1 MMTYDFNGKVA
12 LVTGACGGIGKA
24 TAAQFLADG
33 ASVVLADIDA
43 HALEQCRQD
52 LGMLDQTACVV
63 YDAACPEDAD
73 RAIGKCGDAFGGVDF
88 LIPAAGIY
96 RDTALADMSDEQW
109 RETISVNLD
118 GIFYICRRAIPVLR
132 SGGAI
137 VNITS
142 IAAHMGGSAG
152 HGHYGA
158 AKGGVLT
165 FTRSLARELGP
176 DIRANAVSPGV
187 IETPMVKGMV
197 QARGDDI
204 LRQTP
209 LNRFGAADDVAK
221 VVTFLCSDAAGFIT
235 GEAIHVNG
243 GFYMGG

>member
-1 MMTYDFNGKVA
+1 MANYDFNGKVA

-24 TAAQFLADG
+24 TAAQLLANG
-33 ASVVLADIDA
+33 ASVVLADINA
-43 HALEQCRQD
+43 QALEKCRLD
-52 LGMLDQTACVV
+52 LGSLGRSTCIT
-63 YDAACPEDAD
+63 YDAAKPEDAD
-73 RAIGKCGDAFGGVDF
+73 RAIETCSTVFGGLDF

-96 RDTALADMSDEQW
+96 RDMPIADMSDDQW
-109 RETISVNLD
+109 RETIGVNLD

-132 SGGAI
+132 SGGAV

-142 IAAHMGGSAG
+142 IAAHMGGSMG

-176 DIRANAVSPGV
+176 NIRANAVSPGV
-187 IETPMVKGMV
+187 IETAMV
-197 QARGDDI
+197 QDMVDVRGAEI
-204 LRQTP
+204 LKQTP
-209 LNRFGAADDVAK
+209 LQRFGQAHEIASVVA
-221 VVTFLCSDAAGFIT
+221 FLCSDASGFIT

>member
-1 MMTYDFNGKVA
+1 MADFEGKVA

-24 TAAQFLADG
+24 TAAQLLAKG
-33 ASVVLADIDA
+33 ASVVLADIHED
-43 HALEQCRQD
+43 ALEQCRSD
-52 LGMLDQTACVV
+52 LGAFDHTACIA
-63 YDAACPEDAD
+63 YDAARPDDAD
-73 RAIGKCGDAFGGVDF
+73 RAIELCVRDFGGLDF
-88 LIPAAGIY
+88 LIPAAGVY
-96 RDTALADMSDEQW
+96 RDNPIAEMSDDQW
-109 RETISVNLD
+109 RETIGINLD

-132 SGGAI
+132 PGGAI

-142 IAAHMGGSAG
+142 IAAHMGGSVG

-187 IETPMVKGMV
+187 IETAMTKGIMDERGHDIVK
-197 QARGDDI
+197 
-204 LRQTP
+204 QTP
-209 LNRFGAADDVAK
+209 LKRFGQAHEVAT
-221 VVTFLCSDAAGFIT
+221 VVTFLCSDDASFVT

-243 GFYMGG
+243 GLYMGG